1 MLVKLLHD
9 DEGKIR
15 IPSLPTSVV
24 PIKTVQFTHNF
35 GHGRSTKLEQFP
47 VTLAYSITDYN
58 SQGKTF
64 QNVVVDLKKPSGPG
78 ASAPSSAYVQLS
90 RATALTRVS
99 IMSPF
104 IRAEQSL
111 ADGLNKDLRWAELE
125 APLPIKLEEELKWQE
140 EMDERTLCVVQ
151 AAT

>member
-9 DEGKIR
+9 DEEKIH

-24 PIKTVQFTHNF
+24 PIKAVPFTYNF
-35 GHGRSTKLEQFP
+35 NHGRSAKLEQFP
-47 VTLAYSITDYN
+47 VTLAYSITDYK

-90 RATALTRVS
+90 RATSLTRVS
-99 IMSPF
+99 IMRPF
-104 IRAEQSL
+104 IAAEQSL
-111 ADGLNKDLRWAELE
+111 PDGLNKDLTWA
-125 APLPIKLEEELKWQE
+125 
-140 EMDERTLCVVQ
+140 
-151 AAT
+151 